1 MITTLTTARPLA
13 GAEGRL
19 TVSAALPV
27 DQAERMVEQ
36 LGNQLPRA
44 MVLSRRDF
52 NDLVI
57 RAYTSLFF
65 FVAGMA
71 GLAFLAGVVLI
82 ANAVGLAL
90 VERKR
95 ELGILKAIG
104 YSSRNVLTTILL
116 ENVILGALAGGA
128 GVVAVR
134 ITAGIINVRFR
145 QVGLTLGPAGA
156 LALFLLSVGLA
167 AGAALLVAWK
177 PTRLR
182 PLAVL
187 RQE

>member
-1 MITTLTTARPLA
+1 MV
-13 GAEGRL
+13 
-19 TVSAALPV
+19 VSK
-27 DQAERMVEQ
+27 
-36 LGNQLPRA
+36 G
-44 MVLSRRDF
+44 DF
-52 NDLVI
+52 NDLLV
-57 RAYTSLFF
+57 RAYTSLFM
-65 FVAGMA
+65 FVAGMS

-104 YSSRNVLTTILL
+104 YARKHVLATILI
-116 ENVILGALAGGA
+116 ENAILGALAGAA
-128 GVVAVR
+128 GVAAVQVMAAL
-134 ITAGIINVRFR
+134 TNQRFFQAR
-145 QVGLTLGPAGA
+145 MHVGAPATFALLGFTIA
-156 LALFLLSVGLA
+156 LALLTA
-167 AGAALLVAWK
+167 AVVAWR